1 MLEEYGRKCRKQPLG
16 TKRRS
21 VCMKMLAESIIL
33 QCIEDL
39 WDRASMKQS
48 TKFFSQRGFSI
59 CATIA
64 EMDIC
69 DQIKLLDL
77 VNRSVMSL
85 RSEPL
90 GKGRSDKALRSHT
103 IKASPLRTALSI

>member
-1 MLEEYGRKCRKQPLG
+1 
-16 TKRRS
+16 
-21 VCMKMLAESIIL
+21 MKKLAESIIL

-39 WDRASMKQS
+39 WDRTFMKQS

-69 DQIKLLDL
+69 DQIKLLEL
-77 VNRSVMSL
+77 VNRSVLIL
-85 RSEPL
+85 RSEPPAQI
-90 GKGRSDKALRSHT
+90 RPDKELRSNT
-103 IKASPLRTALSI
+103 TKAFPLRAALSL